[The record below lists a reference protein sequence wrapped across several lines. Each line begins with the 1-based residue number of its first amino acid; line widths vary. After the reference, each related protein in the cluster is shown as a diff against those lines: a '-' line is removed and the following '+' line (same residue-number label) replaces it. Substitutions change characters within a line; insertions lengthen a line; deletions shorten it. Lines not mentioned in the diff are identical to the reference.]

1 MRMSDSPDQ
10 IELDFIR
17 ILSTN
22 GNQIGKSPTR
32 LERRERIRQA
42 LYVSRRQ
49 GERFTDS
56 GMTMREAFEA
66 CYGERLD
73 RRSCARPDEAEMK
86 GEAHE

>member
-1 MRMSDSPDQ
+1 MSDYGPEE
-10 IELDFIR
+10 IERAFI
-17 ILSTN
+17 IMFSTD

-32 LERRERIRQA
+32 IERRERIRQA

-56 GMTMREAFEA
+56 GMTMRETFEA